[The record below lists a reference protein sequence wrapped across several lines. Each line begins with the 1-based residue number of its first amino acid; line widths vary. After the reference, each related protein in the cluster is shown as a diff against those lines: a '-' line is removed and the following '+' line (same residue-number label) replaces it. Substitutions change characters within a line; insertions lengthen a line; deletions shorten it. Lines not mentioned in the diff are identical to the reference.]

1 MFPRGKHEPFA
12 RLWSLTVLCF
22 VGMNGEITVKDRI
35 LSVENPV
42 FLVKNSSEIKISH
55 QCTVPRS
62 VQMVTLL
69 FYSSFRKAKDKKKVC
84 TRIVK

>member
-42 FLVKNSSEIKISH
+42 FLVKNSSEIKIS
-55 QCTVPRS
+55 QTPVYRSQKCTDGNITFLQLIQKS
-62 VQMVTLL
+62 
-69 FYSSFRKAKDKKKVC
+69 
-84 TRIVK
+84 